1 MTTEETILPEST
13 APKVETID
21 DKFLFNLNDLLT
33 FIFPQNLQHP
43 LAASRLIIFGMYGP
57 LDSSQQLRSG
67 RKGSHILMEYELD
80 AMCQQ
85 IEREDLV
92 QIYLHRARDMGLLS
106 TAEQDMLINQADAH
120 LKKEKGKAMLPKIT
134 RDTVINLLNVSL
146 YFSRFPLI
154 FLHFLLI
161 ISMYIMLVHST

>member
-1 MTTEETILPEST
+1 MTEGIILPEST
-13 APKVETID
+13 TQKVETIE

-33 FIFPQNLQHP
+33 FIFPRNLQHP

-67 RKGSHILMEYELD
+67 RKGAHVLMEYELD

-92 QIYLHRARDMGLLS
+92 QIYLHRARDLGLLS

-134 RDTVINLLNVSL
+134 RDDVIDILSVTTPLNLF
-146 YFSRFPLI
+146 FSI
-154 FLHFLLI
+154 FRI
-161 ISMYIMLVHST
+161 